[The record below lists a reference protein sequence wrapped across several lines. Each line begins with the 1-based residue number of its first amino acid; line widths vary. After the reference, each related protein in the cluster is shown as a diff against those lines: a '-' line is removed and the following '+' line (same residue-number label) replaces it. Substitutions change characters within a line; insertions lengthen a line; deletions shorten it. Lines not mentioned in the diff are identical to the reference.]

1 MRLNFKRRPRRRK
14 ARVQGVIA
22 LLGMVI
28 VMACVTILVL
38 ESLRGGDEARLSAR
52 VLDTAPIEGG
62 RQLIVQVENKG
73 GRTASDVTVTTET
86 SGEIVQAVIDYVP
99 ARGNRR
105 ALMRVP
111 AEGDVQITVES
122 WTDP

>member
-1 MRLNFKRRPRRRK
+1 M
-14 ARVQGVIA
+14 QGVIA

-62 RQLIVQVENKG
+62 RQLIVQVDNKG
-73 GRTASDVTVTTET
+73 ERTASDVTVTTET

-105 ALMRVP
+105 AVMHVP
-111 AEGDVQITVES
+111 AEGVVQITVES
-122 WTDP
+122 WIDP